1 MINLRNDSLLEG
13 ACLELDSEK
22 GQTRIALG
30 ESTELAFAF
39 HDEGYIT
46 LAPCTPFFRSFPV
59 TFTVGS
65 NIVTSLDTFQP
76 SMVGQFIYL
85 DGWKRIRQINDVH
98 TAVLSERM
106 AASGTAET
114 PVVTMNEIEISGES
128 INLTT
133 FEITYT
139 PRVR

>member
-1 MINLRNDSLLEG
+1 M
-13 ACLELDSEK
+13 
-22 GQTRIALG
+22 
-30 ESTELAFAF
+30 AFAF

-46 LAPCTPFFRSFPV
+46 LAPCTPFVRSFPI
-59 TFTVGS
+59 TYTAGS

-76 SMVGQFIYL
+76 GMVGQFIHL
-85 DGWKRIRQINDVH
+85 DGWKRIRQINDAH

-128 INLTT
+128 IDLTS
-133 FEITYT
+133 FEISYT

>member
-1 MINLRNDSLLEG
+1 M
-13 ACLELDSEK
+13 
-22 GQTRIALG
+22 LG
-30 ESTELAFAF
+30 ENVEMAFAF
-39 HDEGYIT
+39 HDESYIT
-46 LAPCTPFFRSFPV
+46 LAPCTPFVRSFPI
-59 TFTVGS
+59 TFTAGS

-76 SMVGQFIYL
+76 SMVGQFIHL
-85 DGWKRIRQINDVH
+85 DGWKRIRQINDAH

-128 INLTT
+128 IDLTS
-133 FEITYT
+133 FEISYT